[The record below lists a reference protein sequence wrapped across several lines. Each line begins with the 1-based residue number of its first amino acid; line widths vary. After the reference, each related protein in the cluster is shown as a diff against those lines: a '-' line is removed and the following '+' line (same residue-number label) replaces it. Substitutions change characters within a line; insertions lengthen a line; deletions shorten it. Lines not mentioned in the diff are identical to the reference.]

1 MFYVTFISIRLSTIF
16 GTSYNAAYNWSTLPP
31 IVTFASRLHWPSAFT
46 GIRTVWSSRRWREA
60 CMPRE
65 QPLFILSWKCYSE
78 KTFAFLSTV
87 YNKVDETLARKI
99 RTRSQ
104 DGCLLS
110 AQRAYL
116 LTVHTCRCSTVGL
129 NEPARHDLAPVS
141 AFSTLAAAKETLSLT
156 SFFLADQPV
165 WDSIVFLENRPAA

>member
-16 GTSYNAAYNWSTLPP
+16 GTSYIAAYNWSTLPP

-87 YNKVDETLARKI
+87 YNKVDETLARKNTNKES
-99 RTRSQ
+99 RWVST
-104 DGCLLS
+104 
-110 AQRAYL
+110 
-116 LTVHTCRCSTVGL
+116 STVC
-129 NEPARHDLAPVS
+129 S
-141 AFSTLAAAKETLSLT
+141 ACVLTDCPYLPLQYSRTQWTRTTRPRPCFSIFNTGSCQGNSLPHIILFCW
-156 SFFLADQPV
+156 SACMG
-165 WDSIVFLENRPAA
+165 